1 MNTLSMQRFARPRN
15 RCTKHAPCERDSG
28 EIRIFNPR
36 SAEPVACHTKT
47 VLRIEHTRRAAFT

>member
-1 MNTLSMQRFARPRN
+1 MQRFARPRN
-15 RCTKHAPCERDSG
+15 RSTKHAPCERDSG

-36 SAEPVACHTKT
+36 SAEPVARHTKT